1 MSVKFKAVER
11 VNPRDLTLPKKKYA
25 ILKSGDDVNFEE
37 LAEEISKVSSL
48 NYGEVMD
55 ALGTL
60 IVFIEIQ
67 LRHGRAVR
75 LSTLGTLYLTLS
87 SEGVDADEELT
98 SEAIKKAHIRFRPG
112 KRLKKL
118 TRTLDYVKVHDVK
131 GNGQA
136 A

>member
-1 MSVKFKAVER
+1 MSVKFKEVER

-48 NYGEVMD
+48 NYGEVMG

-67 LRHGRAVR
+67 LRHGRPVR
-75 LSTLGTLYLTLS
+75 LSTLGTFYLSLN
-87 SEGVDADEELT
+87 SEGVDTDEELT
-98 SEAIKKAHIRFRPG
+98 SDAIKKANIRFRPG

-118 TRTLDYVKVHDVK
+118 TRNLDYVKVHDVN

>member
-1 MSVKFKAVER
+1 MSVKFKEVER
-11 VNPRDLTLPKKKYA
+11 VNPRDLNLPKKKYA
-25 ILKSGDDVNFEE
+25 KLKSGDNVNFEE

-48 NYGEVMD
+48 NYGEVMG

-67 LRHGRAVR
+67 LSHGRAVR

-87 SEGVDADEELT
+87 SEGVNVDEELT
-98 SEAIKKAHIRFRPG
+98 SDAIKKAHIRFRPG

-118 TRTLDYVKVHDVK
+118 ARTLDFVKVHDVNN
-131 GNGQA
+131 NGKA
-136 A
+136 S